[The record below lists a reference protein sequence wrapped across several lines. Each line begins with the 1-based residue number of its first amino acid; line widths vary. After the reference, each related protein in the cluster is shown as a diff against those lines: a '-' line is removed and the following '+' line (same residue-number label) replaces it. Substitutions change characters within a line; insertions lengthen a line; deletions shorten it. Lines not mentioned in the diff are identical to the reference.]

1 MKKYSGSTY
10 MYVLFSILVILVM
23 LLLPTGCKQNKENA
37 VASTHGYT
45 VTDAQGVTLHFD
57 AKPQRIISLSISTD
71 EILLDLVD
79 RKRILALS
87 KLADDPGISNIATQ
101 AQNIQGR
108 ATGES
113 AELLLALNPDVLLV
127 PDFTKAETI
136 QALRDM
142 QLKVYVYK
150 TPHDITSVRKCISNL
165 GMVVGENER
174 AQKLIDKMDKRLQE
188 ISQAIGQPSQE
199 KSVIFMRDN
208 GGAYYSPQSSFNEI
222 CRYAKVRNALTG
234 LHYDKPMDIS
244 QEEVIRLNPDA
255 FLLSDWNYDGK
266 HDANIAKKALLDN
279 PSYQST
285 KAIQNKEIY
294 ILPSAH
300 LLAVSQYTVEA
311 VADLAR
317 VAYGIEI

>member
-37 VASTHGYT
+37 ETSTHGYT

-57 AKPQRIISLSISTD
+57 AKPQRIVSLSISTD

-79 RKRILALS
+79 SKRILALS

>member
-37 VASTHGYT
+37 ETSTHGYT

-57 AKPQRIISLSISTD
+57 AKPQRIVSLSISTD

-79 RKRILALS
+79 SKRIVALS

>member
-255 FLLSDWNYDGK
+255 FLLSDWNYDGN
-266 HDANIAKKALLDN
+266 HDADIAKKALLDT

>member
-79 RKRILALS
+79 RKRIVALS
-87 KLADDPGISNIATQ
+87 KLADDPGISNIAKQ

-266 HDANIAKKALLDN
+266 HDADIAKKALLDN

>member
-57 AKPQRIISLSISTD
+57 AKPQRIVSLSISTD

-87 KLADDPGISNIATQ
+87 KLADDPGISNLATQ

>member
-79 RKRILALS
+79 RKRIVALS
-87 KLADDPGISNIATQ
+87 KLADDPGISNIAKQ

>member
-266 HDANIAKKALLDN
+266 HDADIAKKALLDN

>member
-222 CRYAKVRNALTG
+222 CRYAKVRNALTV

-266 HDANIAKKALLDN
+266 HDADIAKKALLDN

>member
-1 MKKYSGSTY
+1 MKKYSDSTY

-37 VASTHGYT
+37 ETSTHGYT

-57 AKPQRIISLSISTD
+57 AKPQRIVSLSISTD

-79 RKRILALS
+79 SKRIVALS
-87 KLADDPGISNIATQ
+87 KLADDPGISNIAKQ

-113 AELLLALNPDVLLV
+113 AELILALNPDVLLV

-174 AQKLIDKMDKRLQE
+174 AQKLIDKMDKHLQE

>member
-87 KLADDPGISNIATQ
+87 KLADAPGISNIATQ

-127 PDFTKAETI
+127 PDFTKAATI

-266 HDANIAKKALLDN
+266 HDADIAKKALLDN

-317 VAYGIEI
+317 VAFGIEI

>member
-87 KLADDPGISNIATQ
+87 KLADDPGISNLATQ

>member
-1 MKKYSGSTY
+1 MKKYSDSTY

-23 LLLPTGCKQNKENA
+23 LLLPTGCKQNKENTG
-37 VASTHGYT
+37 ASTHGYT

-57 AKPQRIISLSISTD
+57 VKPQRIVSLSISTD

-79 RKRILALS
+79 RKRIVALS
-87 KLADDPGISNIATQ
+87 KLADDPGISNIAKQ

-300 LLAVSQYTVEA
+300 LLAVSQYTVKA

>member
-37 VASTHGYT
+37 ETSTHGYT

-57 AKPQRIISLSISTD
+57 AKPQRIVSLSISTD

-79 RKRILALS
+79 SKRIVALS

-279 PSYQST
+279 PLYQST

>member
-208 GGAYYSPQSSFNEI
+208 GGAFYSPQSSFNEI

-244 QEEVIRLNPDA
+244 LEEVIRLNPDA

-266 HDANIAKKALLDN
+266 HDADIAKKALLDN

>member
-208 GGAYYSPQSSFNEI
+208 GGAYYSPQSSFN
-222 CRYAKVRNALTG
+222 
-234 LHYDKPMDIS
+234 
-244 QEEVIRLNPDA
+244 
-255 FLLSDWNYDGK
+255 
-266 HDANIAKKALLDN
+266 
-279 PSYQST
+279 
-285 KAIQNKEIY
+285 
-294 ILPSAH
+294 
-300 LLAVSQYTVEA
+300 
-311 VADLAR
+311 
-317 VAYGIEI
+317 

>member
-37 VASTHGYT
+37 ETSTHGYT

-57 AKPQRIISLSISTD
+57 AKPQRIVSLSISTD

-79 RKRILALS
+79 SKRIVALS

-294 ILPSAH
+294 ILPLAH

>member
-23 LLLPTGCKQNKENA
+23 LLLPTGCKQKKENA

-266 HDANIAKKALLDN
+266 HDADIAKKALLDN